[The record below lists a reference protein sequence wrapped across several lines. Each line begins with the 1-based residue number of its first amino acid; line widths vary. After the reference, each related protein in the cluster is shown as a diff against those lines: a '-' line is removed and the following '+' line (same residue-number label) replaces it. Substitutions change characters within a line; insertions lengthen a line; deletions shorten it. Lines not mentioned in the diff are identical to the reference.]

1 MREKTSDKAQDGMK
15 DELRRAYDVLRH
27 LKKKVGPHAFN
38 EEYGIVM
45 TEIRN
50 ALNMPH
56 PEKRSKRRVVKAQP
70 LKAVTEPVHID
81 SDDASA
87 DEEFEGKG
95 QKKVASDEDEQ
106 DEVDAA
112 AEAGVSGIQGGEQ
125 KVLATSENKS

>member
-1 MREKTSDKAQDGMK
+1 MQEKDAEIAKMRDKTSDKAQESLK

-27 LKKKVGPHAFN
+27 LKKKVGQHAFN

-56 PEKRSKRRVVKAQP
+56 PEKKSKRRKTAT
-70 LKAVTEPVHID
+70 LKAVKEPVYIE

-87 DEEFEGKG
+87 DE
-95 QKKVASDEDEQ
+95 
-106 DEVDAA
+106 
-112 AEAGVSGIQGGEQ
+112 
-125 KVLATSENKS
+125 

>member
-70 LKAVTEPVHID
+70 LKAVKEPVHIE

-95 QKKVASDEDEQ
+95 KKKLTSDEDEQ

-112 AEAGVSGIQGGEQ
+112 VEAGDSGIQGGEE
-125 KVLATSENKS
+125 KVLGSSEDKS